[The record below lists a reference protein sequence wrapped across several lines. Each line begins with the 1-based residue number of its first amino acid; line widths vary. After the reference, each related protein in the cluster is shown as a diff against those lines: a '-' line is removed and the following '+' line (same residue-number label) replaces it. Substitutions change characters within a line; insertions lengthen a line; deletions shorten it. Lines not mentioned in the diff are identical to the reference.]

1 MFIENAYSGKT
12 SPLRYVLAIIII
24 AFVYIFSTIPF
35 SLALVAEAGQEKI
48 LEMSQAEIFTSLGL
62 NTTLFYMLLPFA
74 IAFFAILFIVKFI
87 HHQKIKSLVNTRPS
101 IDWRRVAFSFS
112 LVSFFAL
119 LSFGLDLYFFPE
131 KYEWNFVLDK
141 FLILFLI
148 AVLMIPLQ
156 TTAEELL
163 FRGYFMQGLGVAFG
177 NRLAPLLTTSISF
190 GLLHIMNPEIEKL
203 GYEIIIIYIA
213 TGLFLGIITLMDEGL
228 ELAIGFHAANNLI
241 IALLVTSN
249 WTAFQ
254 THSIYRDVSDPNLA
268 TYIILPLLMYIIF
281 GYIFKRK
288 YKWGSWK
295 SHLTGPLN
303 SK

>member
-1 MFIENAYSGKT
+1 
-12 SPLRYVLAIIII
+12 
-24 AFVYIFSTIPF
+24 
-35 SLALVAEAGQEKI
+35 
-48 LEMSQAEIFTSLGL
+48 
-62 NTTLFYMLLPFA
+62 
-74 IAFFAILFIVKFI
+74 
-87 HHQKIKSLVNTRPS
+87 
-101 IDWRRVAFSFS
+101 
-112 LVSFFAL
+112 
-119 LSFGLDLYFFPE
+119 
-131 KYEWNFVLDK
+131 
-141 FLILFLI
+141 
-148 AVLMIPLQ
+148 MIPLQ

>member
-35 SLALVAEAGQEKI
+35 SLALVAVAGQEKI
-48 LEMSQAEIFTSLGL
+48 LEMSQAEIFSSLGL

-87 HHQKIKSLVNTRPS
+87 HHQKIKSLVTTRPS
-101 IDWRRVAFSFS
+101 LDWRRVAFSFS

-241 IALLVTSN
+241 
-249 WTAFQ
+249 
-254 THSIYRDVSDPNLA
+254 
-268 TYIILPLLMYIIF
+268 
-281 GYIFKRK
+281 
-288 YKWGSWK
+288 
-295 SHLTGPLN
+295 
-303 SK
+303 